1 MKPFQTKFLSFLTKS
16 PNLILTT
23 KKHIYIYIYIFLLQN
38 IHFHLN
44 KIIGNFDIN

>member
-23 KKHIYIYIYIFLLQN
+23 KKHIYIYIFLLQN